1 MNLCCPRRFGTLE
14 PGQPGHVM
22 TVLSDQVAIP
32 GHHGRYAVAAAPLS
46 GRQIALALMVIA
58 VVSVILWIPVLY
70 DQVMDFLSRN
80 APRYAPLT
88 FLAGLGLL
96 VIGLVVGVQIL
107 DIIGASMMGA
117 IALGFLVENY

>member
-1 MNLCCPRRFGTLE
+1 
-14 PGQPGHVM
+14 
-22 TVLSDQVAIP
+22 
-32 GHHGRYAVAAAPLS
+32 VAAAPLS

-96 VIGLVVGVQIL
+96 VTGLVVGVQIL

-117 IALGFLVENY
+117 IAVGFLVENY